1 MRTLVKSYLG
11 QHLNF
16 LPSDDAVIA
25 DVFDVKQFEKKQLIT
40 NVGEVENYIYL
51 VKNGLLRKYFKRGE
65 EEVITHIVA
74 EGMVLTS
81 GSSFFK
87 RLPSLYYVEAVE
99 PTTALAISH
108 DNYERLF
115 SIDYRWEK
123 AGRELI
129 QEAMLRKEFW
139 MLDSVLYT
147 PRERF
152 LHFMRSY
159 PELLQRVPQKY
170 LASFLNIKPETF
182 SRLKHL
188 LFHE

>member
-1 MRTLVKSYLG
+1 MRSHVKSYLG
-11 QHLNF
+11 QFIHF
-16 LPSDDAVIA
+16 LPGDDALIAEAIVIKK
-25 DVFDVKQFEKKQLIT
+25 FDKKQQVTGL
-40 NVGEVENYIYL
+40 GEVEDCIYL
-51 VKNGLLRKYFKRGE
+51 VVSGLLRKYFFRGE
-65 EEVITHIVA
+65 EEVITHLVP
-74 EGMVLTS
+74 EGMLLTS

-87 RLPSLYYVEAVE
+87 QLPSLYIVEALE
-99 PTTALAISH
+99 PTTAISYS
-108 DNYERLF
+108 NYEKLF
-115 SIDYRWEK
+115 STDHRWEK

-170 LASFLNIKPETF
+170 LASFLDIQPETF

-188 LFHE
+188 LHQE